1 MRKLL
6 LTLSIALSLHAGLF
20 STIQNLDMEEIKTN
34 GYTIDTAGYN
44 PRIYEFTPKGDK
56 SKLCILAFGNSS
68 KGSPTL
74 FCFTKGQ
81 Q

>member
-1 MRKLL
+1 MKTLALL
-6 LTLSIALSLHAGLF
+6 VLTISLNAGLF
-20 STIQNLDMEEIKTN
+20 STMQNLNMDEIKTN

-74 FCFTKGQ
+74 FCFTKGEK
-81 Q
+81 